1 MQINGFQM
9 YPGCS
14 NVPPMQIQRSR
25 QMEGSGF
32 YPEARICVQLC
43 SCPATVVQLCSCPAK
58 CCQNPALSPCYHVAM
73 VLWRWVA
80 LYDGTVAQCGA
91 MVVTTPLNLPEC
103 SPRRKESDIY
113 SSGASCGRLAIN

>member
-1 MQINGFQM
+1 
-9 YPGCS
+9 
-14 NVPPMQIQRSR
+14 
-25 QMEGSGF
+25 MEGFGF

-43 SCPATVVQLCSCPAK
+43 SCPATVTLCR
-58 CCQNPALSPCYHVAM
+58 CQNPALSPCYHVAM
-73 VLWRWVA
+73 VLLRLVA

>member
-43 SCPATVVQLCSCPAK
+43 SCPATVTLCR
-58 CCQNPALSPCYHVAM
+58 CQNPALSPCYHVAM
-73 VLWRWVA
+73 VLLRWVA
-80 LYDGTVAQCGA
+80 LYDGTVAQ
-91 MVVTTPLNLPEC
+91 
-103 SPRRKESDIY
+103 
-113 SSGASCGRLAIN
+113 